1 MPKAKGKPDVVE
13 GVVVASPFEAEAA
26 EAEGR
31 LPAFDMFGQRWVM
44 VKRPTTL
51 HISRMASVSK
61 ASPEAVGIVDQL
73 IGHCLGAEQADAFRA
88 AYFAAAPD
96 NGDDQQMFSAVI
108 GELVSGGTGRPP
120 A

>member
-31 LPAFDMFGQRWVM
+31 LPAFDMFGQRWVLH
-44 VKRPTTL
+44 KRPTTL
-51 HISRMASVSK
+51 HISRLASVSK
-61 ASPEAVGIVDQL
+61 SSPEAVGIVDQL
-73 IGHCLGAEQADAFRA
+73 ITHCLGPEQAEDFRS

-96 NGDDQQMFSAVI
+96 DGYDQEMFAEVI
-108 GELVSGGTGRPP
+108 GELVTGGTGRPP